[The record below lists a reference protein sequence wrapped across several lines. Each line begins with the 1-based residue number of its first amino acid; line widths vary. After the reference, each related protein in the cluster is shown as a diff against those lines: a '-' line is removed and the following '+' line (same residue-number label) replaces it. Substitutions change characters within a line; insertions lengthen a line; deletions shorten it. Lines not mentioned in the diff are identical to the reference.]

1 MPQYTKKKPLSV
13 NINNNISKAMP
24 MFMCKSYVN
33 ESYSDLPNVVF
44 NYRIREKLN
53 IAIMDL
59 KCIPIP
65 RWIKQTFYHS
75 VSLGILH
82 VL

>member
-1 MPQYTKKKPLSV
+1 MFSFSFHFRLTGYPKCRNILKKKPLSV

-44 NYRIREKLN
+44 NYRIRE
-53 IAIMDL
+53 
-59 KCIPIP
+59 
-65 RWIKQTFYHS
+65 IKHS
-75 VSLGILH
+75 YNGFNMYSDPEMN
-82 VL
+82 

>member
-1 MPQYTKKKPLSV
+1 MPQYTKKKTLSV

-44 NYRIREKLN
+44 NYRIRVKRE
-53 IAIMDL
+53 
-59 KCIPIP
+59 
-65 RWIKQTFYHS
+65 IKHS
-75 VSLGILH
+75 YNGFKMYSDPEMN
-82 VL
+82 